1 MAHFSKVSFGQ
12 FEKDYKAI
20 YGDEITDEQ
29 IHEMYDNIKLP
40 KRATA
45 GSAGYD
51 FFAPFTM
58 QIRSYNELLI
68 PTGIRIKLEPGTFMM
83 LAPRSG
89 LGFKHYFRLGNT
101 IGILDEDYFG
111 AKNKGHIMA
120 KVRVENHE
128 DDTVTIRTGEAFMQG
143 IILPYGITEDDDSTA
158 KREFG
163 FGSTTKA

>member
-1 MAHFSKVSFGQ
+1 MAKFMKVSFEQ

-68 PTGIRIKLEPGTFMM
+68 PTGIRAELDPGTFLM

-101 IGILDEDYFG
+101 LGIIDFDYAF
-111 AKNKGHIMA
+111 AKNEGHIMA
-120 KVRVENHE
+120 KVRVENHV
-128 DDTVTIRTGEAFMQG
+128 DDIVSIRAGDGFMQG
-143 IILPYGITEDDDSTA
+143 IILPYGVTEDDDSTA

-163 FGSTTKA
+163 FGSTTKV